1 MNETTIINHSLKE
14 FIIIVQVLKLFFI
27 YKRINFTYEK
37 KRNLIPTAIHS
48 FC

>member
-14 FIIIVQVLKLFFI
+14 FSIIVETLTLFFI

-37 KRNLIPTAIHS
+37 KRTLIPTAIHS

>member
-14 FIIIVQVLKLFFI
+14 FSIIVETLTLFFI
-27 YKRINFTYEK
+27 YKRVDFSYEK
-37 KRNLIPTAIHS
+37 KRSPIPTAIHS